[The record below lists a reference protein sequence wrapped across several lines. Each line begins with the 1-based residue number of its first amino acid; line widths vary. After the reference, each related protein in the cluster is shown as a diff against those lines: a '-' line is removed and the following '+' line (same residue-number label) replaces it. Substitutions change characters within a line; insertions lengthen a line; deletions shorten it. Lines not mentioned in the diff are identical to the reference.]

1 MGREEILRNRI
12 SILRDDNR
20 KLREEIRSKQKKIND
35 LYDTI
40 DYLKGIKKDCDR
52 CEIYQDMKRIREISE
67 DY

>member
-20 KLREEIRSKQKKIND
+20 KLREKIRSKQKKIND

-40 DYLKGIKKDCDR
+40 DYLKGIEKDCDR
-52 CEIYQDMKRIREISE
+52 CEIYQDMQRIREISE